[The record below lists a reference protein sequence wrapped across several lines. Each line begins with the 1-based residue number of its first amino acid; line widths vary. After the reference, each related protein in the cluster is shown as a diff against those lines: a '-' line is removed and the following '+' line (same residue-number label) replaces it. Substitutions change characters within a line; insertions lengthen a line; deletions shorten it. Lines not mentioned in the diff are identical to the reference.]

1 MSELPRC
8 KNCKFWKIRRF
19 STLPSYGECEAVDS
33 YDEGFGWSQNPDT
46 LFELEYDALDDTGIW
61 AKLKTGPEFGCIRF
75 NKR

>member
-8 KNCKFWKIRRF
+8 KNCKFWDN
-19 STLPSYGECEAVDS
+19 GECDAVFS
-33 YDEGFGWSQNPDT
+33 CDEGFGWKQNPDI

-75 NKR
+75 EKR